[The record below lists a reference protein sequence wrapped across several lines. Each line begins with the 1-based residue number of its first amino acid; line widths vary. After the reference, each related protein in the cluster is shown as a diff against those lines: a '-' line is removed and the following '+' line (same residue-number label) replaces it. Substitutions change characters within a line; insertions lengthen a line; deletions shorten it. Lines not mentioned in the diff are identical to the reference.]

1 MYIIFTICNNIIQSV
16 ISQNH
21 ETRTMTLVF
30 KTSQPSASKIPAG
43 IKLVEEGK
51 IDVEN
56 IEKSKPQK
64 CVARGVCLQKIVE
77 TNAIPKTVSKH
88 EDFLVAA
95 DCQCSIICNGWITE
109 GRIVA

>member
-43 IKLVEEGK
+43 IKLVEEGE

-56 IEKSKPQK
+56 ILAGLEHKLFCQN
-64 CVARGVCLQKIVE
+64 VIRGV
-77 TNAIPKTVSKH
+77 
-88 EDFLVAA
+88 VA
-95 DCQCSIICNGWITE
+95 
-109 GRIVA
+109 

>member
-1 MYIIFTICNNIIQSV
+1 MSIQLEE
-16 ISQNH
+16 I
-21 ETRTMTLVF
+21 
-30 KTSQPSASKIPAG
+30 QPEDSKIPAS

-77 TNAIPKTVSKH
+77 TNAIPETVSKP

-109 GRIVA
+109 GGIEA

>member
-1 MYIIFTICNNIIQSV
+1 MSIQLEK
-16 ISQNH
+16 I
-21 ETRTMTLVF
+21 
-30 KTSQPSASKIPAG
+30 QPEDSKIPAS

-77 TNAIPKTVSKH
+77 TNAISETVSYP
-88 EDFLVAA
+88 EDFLVAT
-95 DCQCSIICNGWITE
+95 DCQCGIICNGWITE
-109 GRIVA
+109 GGIEA